1 MEEKIQISQD
11 ELYQFLTDHNL
22 IITRLGELIGLG
34 IGSMSACFN
43 HKLANG
49 EPRYFTR
56 QSVAKINEA
65 MPQIA
70 YEVERRRVVFNM
82 ANNKSK
88 QRRVQFD
95 PGCVEQMRALGTYF
109 KVDAM
114 VQRVLG
120 WKAVKSRKVLF
131 APSSTMYGHVTPD
144 DVRRVN
150 EELMFVSFWLQR
162 HEVVVHDSCSS
173 SSSSE
178 KEEPGAS
185 LSEEEIQQMYEEEMM
200 LTDME

>member
-11 ELYQFLTDHNL
+11 DLYQFLLEHNM

-34 IGSMSACFN
+34 IGSMVGCFK
-43 HKLANG
+43 HLLANG

-56 QSVAKINEA
+56 QSIAKINEA
-65 MPQIA
+65 LPQIA

-82 ANNKSK
+82 GNNVGKRKKS
-88 QRRVQFD
+88 VFD
-95 PGCVEQMRALGTYF
+95 PGCVDQFKALGQWF

-114 VQRVLG
+114 CQRVLG
-120 WKAVKSRKVLF
+120 WKPVKSRKVLF
-131 APSSTMYGHVTPD
+131 APSSTMYGHITPD

-162 HEVVVHDSCSS
+162 HEVVSDNGSGSSC
-173 SSSSE
+173 
-178 KEEPGAS
+178 
-185 LSEEEIQQMYEEEMM
+185 Q
-200 LTDME
+200 

>member
-11 ELYQFLTDHNL
+11 DLYQFLLEHNM

-34 IGSMSACFN
+34 IGSMVGCFK
-43 HKLANG
+43 HLLANG

-56 QSVAKINEA
+56 QSIAKINEA
-65 MPQIA
+65 LPQIA

-82 ANNKSK
+82 ANNVGKQKKS
-88 QRRVQFD
+88 VFD
-95 PGCVEQMRALGTYF
+95 PGCVDQFKALGQWF

-114 VQRVLG
+114 CQRVLG
-120 WKAVKSRKVLF
+120 WKPVKSRKVLF
-131 APSSTMYGHVTPD
+131 APSSTMYGHITPD

-162 HEVVVHDSCSS
+162 HEVVSDNGSGSSC
-173 SSSSE
+173 
-178 KEEPGAS
+178 
-185 LSEEEIQQMYEEEMM
+185 Q
-200 LTDME
+200 